1 MTFKEKAVE
10 ALRSAARLEKD
21 KDSGV
26 IIEACA
32 SLVEGIHDE
41 SHENIPCAA
50 PNYEAMYHA
59 AQVELQEQKK
69 VCEDMACQLRAMQL
83 CNSRLTGYR
92 EAVERIFGEGV

>member
-10 ALRSAARLEKD
+10 ALYNAAAEEKGNAR
-21 KDSGV
+21 KT
-26 IIEACA
+26 IKLCA
-32 SLVEGIHDE
+32 EMVDGLPDDGHK
-41 SHENIPCAA
+41 NIPCAA

-92 EAVERIFGEGV
+92 EAVERILGEGV